1 MELDSGHTE
10 KEIQMKRYL
19 LLMVSLAVATAMVF
33 SFIGCGSDT
42 AKAKEYM
49 EKGDELTLDLETESF
64 MITDELV
71 TLITDYIEGR
81 NTEPAAVTAKVE
93 EIENMASEMES
104 NGEKAKAEYELIL
117 GLNGVSDYKEYASMQ
132 IEIIEMMKDDALE
145 ACYDTL
151 DKIMASVD
159 TGEPLDTDELME
171 SVAAAVKMGKEA
183 TEQDNEA
190 EEYKMDNDL

>member
-1 MELDSGHTE
+1 
-10 KEIQMKRYL
+10 MKRYL
-19 LLMVSLAVATAMVF
+19 LLIVSIAVAMAMVF

-64 MITDELV
+64 MITDELIA
-71 TLITDYIEGR
+71 LIIDYIEGR

-93 EIENMASEMES
+93 EIKDMASEMES
-104 NGEKAKAEYELIL
+104 NGEKAKEEYELIL

-145 ACYDTL
+145 TCYDTL
-151 DKIMASVD
+151 DKIMASVN

-190 EEYKMDNDL
+190 EEYKIENNL